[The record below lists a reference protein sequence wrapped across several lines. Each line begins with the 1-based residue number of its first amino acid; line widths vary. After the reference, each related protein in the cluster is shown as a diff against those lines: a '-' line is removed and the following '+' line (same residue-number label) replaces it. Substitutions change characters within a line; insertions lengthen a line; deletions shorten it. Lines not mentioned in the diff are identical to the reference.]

1 MDECTKRSLEYSL
14 RKSNVRGYSFKR
26 AGIKDNS
33 YEEWTTDNPESVKFE
48 NCGGSRQ
55 KGISL
60 LVIGNTTL
68 ISPSRLCG

>member
-26 AGIKDNS
+26 SSIKDNS
-33 YEEWTTDNPESVKFE
+33 YEEWTKDNPESVKFE
-48 NCGGSRQ
+48 SCGGSSRQ
-55 KGISL
+55 KGISI

-68 ISPSRLCG
+68 ISPSRH

>member
-33 YEEWTTDNPESVKFE
+33 YEEWTKDNSESVKFE

-55 KGISL
+55 AER
-60 LVIGNTTL
+60 N
-68 ISPSRLCG
+68 